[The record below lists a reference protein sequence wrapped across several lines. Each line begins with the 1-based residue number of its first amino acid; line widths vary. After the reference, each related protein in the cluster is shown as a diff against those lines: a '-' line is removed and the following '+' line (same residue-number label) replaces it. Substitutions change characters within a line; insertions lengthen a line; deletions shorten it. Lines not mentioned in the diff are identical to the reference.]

1 MPMSIPQIAII
12 CDFLEEKWPSMDLVA
27 EMLLE
32 NLKSEHVSGLRGIRL
47 CPRMVPRFGSL
58 PILGRTGLAYN
69 ADRLVNRMRDY
80 PRWLRSRV
88 DVFDLFHVIDQSYAH
103 LVHQLPAGRAI
114 VTCHDLDAFRCILDP
129 AVHQRSKLLEGLAR
143 HALRGFRKAAWVT
156 CPSAATRDALVV
168 NRLFPADRMTVVPN
182 GVHPSCKTQ
191 PDPAADAEAMRLLGR
206 KAGETIE
213 LLHVGST
220 IARKR
225 IDVLLRVFAEVT
237 TEFPTVRL
245 VQVGGPFTP
254 AQDSLLRE
262 LGLANSVD
270 VLPRLERPVL
280 AAVYR
285 RAALVLQTSEA
296 EGFAVPGIEAMARGT
311 PVLASG
317 ISDVR
322 EGGGGGAVYHSL
334 GGITAWAESAIS
346 LLRERDREPDR
357 WCVRRVAGIS
367 QARKFSWTEYAKKM
381 VGVYQSLVAC

>member
-1 MPMSIPQIAII
+1 MNFHSVGII
-12 CDFLEEKWPSMDLVA
+12 CDFAEENWPSMDLIA
-27 EMLLE
+27 DMLLQHLE
-32 NLKSEHVSGLRGIRL
+32 TDHVSGLRAIRL
-47 CPRMVPRFGSL
+47 CPRMVSRFGSL
-58 PILGRTGLAYN
+58 PILRRTRLAYN

-88 DVFDLFHVIDQSYAH
+88 DVFDLFHVIDHSYAH

-143 HALRGFRKAAWVT
+143 HALRGFCKAAWVT

-191 PDPAADAEAMRLLGR
+191 PDPVADAEAMRLLGR

-225 IDVLLRVFAEVT
+225 IDVLLRVFAEVR

-262 LGLANSVD
+262 LELANSVD

-296 EGFAVPGIEAMARGT
+296 EGFALPVIEAMACGT
-311 PVLASG
+311 PVLASD
-317 ISDVR
+317 IPALR
-322 EGGGGGAVYHSL
+322 EVGGRAAMYCPMGEIA
-334 GGITAWAESAIS
+334 AWTESAIA
-346 LLRERDREPDR
+346 LLREREREPES
-357 WCVRRVAGIS
+357 WCARRVAGLN
-367 QARKFSWTEYAKKM
+367 QAKKFSWAEYAKKM
-381 VGVYQSLVAC
+381 VGIYQGLLTC

>member
-1 MPMSIPQIAII
+1 MNFHSVGII
-12 CDFLEEKWPSMDLVA
+12 CDFAEENWPSMDLIA
-27 EMLLE
+27 DMLLQHLE
-32 NLKSEHVSGLRGIRL
+32 TDHVSGLRAIRL

-58 PILGRTGLAYN
+58 PILRRTRLAYN

-88 DVFDLFHVIDQSYAH
+88 DVFDLFHVIDHSYAH

-143 HALRGFRKAAWVT
+143 HALRGFCKAAWVT

-225 IDVLLRVFAEVT
+225 IDVLLRVFAEVR

-262 LGLANSVD
+262 LELANSVD

-296 EGFAVPGIEAMARGT
+296 EGFALPVIEAMACGT
-311 PVLASG
+311 PVLASD
-317 ISDVR
+317 IPALR
-322 EGGGGGAVYHSL
+322 EVGGRAAMYCPMGEIA
-334 GGITAWAESAIS
+334 AWTESAIA
-346 LLRERDREPDR
+346 LLREREREPES
-357 WCVRRVAGIS
+357 WCARRVAGLN
-367 QARKFSWTEYAKKM
+367 QAKKFSWAEYAKKM
-381 VGVYQSLVAC
+381 VGIYQRLLTC

>member
-1 MPMSIPQIAII
+1 MNFHSVGII
-12 CDFLEEKWPSMDLVA
+12 CDFAEENWPSMDLIA
-27 EMLLE
+27 DMLLQHLE
-32 NLKSEHVSGLRGIRL
+32 TDHVSGLRAIRL
-47 CPRMVPRFGSL
+47 CPRMVSRFGSL
-58 PILGRTGLAYN
+58 PILRRTRLAYN

-88 DVFDLFHVIDQSYAH
+88 EVFDLFHVIDHSYAH
-103 LVHQLPAGRAI
+103 LIHQLPAGRAI

-191 PDPAADAEAMRLLGR
+191 PDPAAEAEAMRLLGR
-206 KAGETIE
+206 KTGETIE

-225 IDVLLRVFAEVT
+225 IDVLLRVFAEVR

-262 LGLANSVD
+262 LELANSVD

-296 EGFAVPGIEAMARGT
+296 EGFALPVIEAMACGT
-311 PVLASG
+311 PVLASD
-317 ISDVR
+317 IPALR
-322 EGGGGGAVYHSL
+322 EVGGRAAMYCPMGEIA
-334 GGITAWAESAIS
+334 AWTESAIA
-346 LLRERDREPDR
+346 LLREREREPEG
-357 WCVRRVAGIS
+357 WCARRVAGLN
-367 QARKFSWTEYAKKM
+367 QAKKFSWAEYAKKM
-381 VGVYQSLVAC
+381 VGIYQRLLTC

>member
-1 MPMSIPQIAII
+1 MNFHSVGII
-12 CDFLEEKWPSMDLVA
+12 CDFAEENWPSMDLIA
-27 EMLLE
+27 DMLLQHLE
-32 NLKSEHVSGLRGIRL
+32 TDHVSGLRAIRL
-47 CPRMVPRFGSL
+47 CPRMVSRFGSL
-58 PILGRTGLAYN
+58 PILRRTRLAYN

-88 DVFDLFHVIDQSYAH
+88 DVFDLFHVIDHSYAH

-143 HALRGFRKAAWVT
+143 HALRGFCKAAWVT

-225 IDVLLRVFAEVT
+225 IDVLLRVFAEVR

-262 LGLANSVD
+262 LELANSVN

-296 EGFAVPGIEAMARGT
+296 EGFALPVIEAMACGT
-311 PVLASG
+311 PVLASD
-317 ISDVR
+317 IPALR
-322 EGGGGGAVYHSL
+322 EVGGRAAMYCPMGEIA
-334 GGITAWAESAIS
+334 AWTESAIA
-346 LLRERDREPDR
+346 LLREREREPES
-357 WCVRRVAGIS
+357 WCARRVAGLN
-367 QARKFSWTEYAKKM
+367 QAKKFSWAEYAKKM
-381 VGVYQSLVAC
+381 VGIYQGLLTC

>member
-1 MPMSIPQIAII
+1 MNFHSVGII
-12 CDFLEEKWPSMDLVA
+12 CDFAEENWPSMDLIA
-27 EMLLE
+27 DMLLQHLE
-32 NLKSEHVSGLRGIRL
+32 RDHDFGLRAIRL
-47 CPRMVPRFGSL
+47 CPRMVSRFGSL
-58 PILGRTGLAYN
+58 PILRHTRLAYN

-88 DVFDLFHVIDQSYAH
+88 DVFDLFHVIDHSYAH

-129 AVHQRSKLLEGLAR
+129 AVHRRSKLLEGLAR
-143 HALRGFRKAAWVT
+143 HALRGFCKAAWVT
-156 CPSAATRDALVV
+156 CPSAATRDALLA
-168 NRLFPADRMTVVPN
+168 NGLFPADRMTVVPN
-182 GVHPSCKTQ
+182 GVHPSCKTK

-225 IDVLLRVFAEVT
+225 IDVLLRVFAEVR

-262 LGLANSVD
+262 LELANSVN

-296 EGFAVPGIEAMARGT
+296 EGFALPVIEAMACGT
-311 PVLASG
+311 PVLASD
-317 ISDVR
+317 IPALR
-322 EGGGGGAVYHSL
+322 EVGGRAAMYCPIGEIA
-334 GGITAWAESAIS
+334 AWTESAIA
-346 LLRERDREPDR
+346 LLREREREPES
-357 WCVRRVAGIS
+357 WCTRRVAGLN
-367 QARKFSWTEYAKKM
+367 QAKKFSWAEYAKKM
-381 VGVYQSLVAC
+381 VGIYQRLLTY